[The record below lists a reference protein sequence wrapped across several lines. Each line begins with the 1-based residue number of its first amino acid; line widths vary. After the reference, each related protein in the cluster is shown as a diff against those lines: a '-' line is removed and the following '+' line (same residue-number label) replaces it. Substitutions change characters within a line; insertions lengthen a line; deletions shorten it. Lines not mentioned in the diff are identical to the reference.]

1 MRAQL
6 PHSVPIRM
14 VESIERLGN
23 FLWATDIIIPAV
35 TPYVG
40 DDFLCPEMLLE
51 CMAQCCGGASEKNAV
66 IGYLAAVK
74 DFIVTGRPRVGERI
88 RVRCQLI
95 AKIGSILVFS
105 GTVDRAENNSF
116 ALLARAEL
124 KIFLQ
129 EDET

>member
-1 MRAQL
+1 M
-6 PHSVPIRM
+6 
-14 VESIERLGN
+14 
-23 FLWATDIIIPAV
+23 
-35 TPYVG
+35 
-40 DDFLCPEMLLE
+40 
-51 CMAQCCGGASEKNAV
+51 

-74 DFIVTGRPRVGERI
+74 DFIVTGRARVGERI

-95 AKIGSILVFS
+95 AKIGSILVFR